1 MIQYSSSFDLYCLF
15 YAYTVNVMRI
25 QRCEGA
31 HRSEGSHDLYW
42 GRSGL
47 SIWVGCNPA
56 PLSLWPSPEISQF
69 HSLMKY
75 PPPLP
80 RRGRVGWEKQLCI
93 NGVRVKIMSCCF
105 KPVIAS
111 DISQRGC
118 SVLVLEHGLLRMHER
133 FMNMNGILVCRY
145 KYYEVHAWPVPW
157 ILIPSILQQN
167 TYLHQNHG

>member
-1 MIQYSSSFDLYCLF
+1 
-15 YAYTVNVMRI
+15 MRI

-80 RRGRVGWEKQLCI
+80 RRGRVGWEKPLCI

-118 SVLVLEHGLLRMHER
+118 SVLVSEHGLLRMHEK
-133 FMNMNGILVCRY
+133 FMNMCNAYVFGKHKVSASNPLKGWNKSMYDQKQCFKLLFSNQSWELNNISKTVG
-145 KYYEVHAWPVPW
+145 
-157 ILIPSILQQN
+157 N
-167 TYLHQNHG
+167 HQ